1 MVLSCCS
8 LTTAV
13 NISTQTQSD
22 RARLQE
28 MIHYVVQGHDLQF
41 ENSASCGHERRTL
54 TLHLIS
60 ERGSRVT
67 ALLNSDW
74 LLFSFLKQQRS
85 DTWGQVGQVL
95 HVCSKLGQIV
105 EQKEPVLLGLLLNFA
120 AADETL
126 AVIDQ

>member
-22 RARLQE
+22 RAHLQE
-28 MIHYVVQGHDLQF
+28 TIHYVVQGHDLQF
-41 ENSASCGHERRTL
+41 ENSASCGHEENTNPASD
-54 TLHLIS
+54 HL
-60 ERGSRVT
+60 

-74 LLFSFLKQQRS
+74 LLLSFLKQQRS
-85 DTWGQVGQVL
+85 NTWGQVGQVL